1 MSSNGVKPTWMPL
14 HSTLSSEEKL
24 PFSLRLMNGR
34 FWVRVSSG
42 AGHSE
47 VAVLVLHG
55 KVGAGINLVLLEQ
68 LGFGAFLMGAQGLVP
83 VGVSL
88 GGSSEARAGFPFKS
102 AQRPLSFQMTGA
114 LRESPPYFNWEMSSA
129 SKLVSTLRTMHL

>member
-1 MSSNGVKPTWMPL
+1 MSSNGVKPTWMPFR
-14 HSTLSSEEKL
+14 STLSSEEKL

-47 VAVLVLHG
+47 VAALALRG
-55 KVGAGINLVLLEQ
+55 KAGAGITLVLLEQ
-68 LGFGAFLMGAQGLVP
+68 LGFGVFLVSAQGLVP

-88 GGSSEARAGFPFKS
+88 GGSSEA
-102 AQRPLSFQMTGA
+102 
-114 LRESPPYFNWEMSSA
+114 
-129 SKLVSTLRTMHL
+129 